1 MAFEYRRLTC
11 EPARDER
18 RLHRRVGQVDRRDA
32 AARNEHNVDRGEG
45 GGGEDGDGA
54 EFRRDRAAP
63 CCLRQADADRTDAH
77 ADGLHEPEVRLRP
90 GQRLE
95 TAPMKQRPDA
105 GRDEVRGLERGD
117 DAHRV
122 LIASP
127 AASETARHP
136 HRVKVKNP
144 EYWRDESG
152 FVH

>member
-1 MAFEYRRLTC
+1 
-11 EPARDER
+11 
-18 RLHRRVGQVDRRDA
+18 
-32 AARNEHNVDRGEG
+32 
-45 GGGEDGDGA
+45 
-54 EFRRDRAAP
+54 
-63 CCLRQADADRTDAH
+63 
-77 ADGLHEPEVRLRP
+77 
-90 GQRLE
+90 
-95 TAPMKQRPDA
+95 MKQRPDA